1 MPPSDRSGR
10 VAPLG
15 SHLLAEYFRTDA
27 AARETSVA
35 RFNSLVCLLFLLSAL
50 VLSQMLGWPRALSVA
65 SMCAAYSGYYALL
78 YRVLR
83 RGWFHP
89 AICWFNVCLEN
100 SAVGLLFLFDII
112 FANANEAAE
121 QALSNPSAVLWSAI
135 IVLAALRSNLRLA
148 LFAGGLV
155 AAEMLLLYF
164 FVALPRMSEPIPLMF
179 TPTLMWQ
186 RAAYYFITGWMAA
199 LVASHLMSKAEE
211 ALRAIRARELLG
223 KYFLH
228 ERLGVGGMAEV
239 FRATYSPEGG
249 FEKVVAIKRILPAYA
264 EDEDFVTL
272 FRREA
277 ELVSLLNHPN
287 IVQVLDVGRFGDT
300 YFMAMEY
307 IEGVSLRELLKL
319 HGPLPPAAVAFMAA
333 EMGQALDYV
342 HRRTASDGTPLNLV
356 HRDVNPPN
364 ILLSRIGEVK
374 LGDFGVARAAI
385 HVRLTRADRVRGKL
399 GYLAP
404 EQARGE
410 AFDGRADLFALGLS
424 LHEALTGRRVF
435 GGDDVSDTTRG
446 EPPDT
451 LMPPSH
457 FRPGIPPQLDA
468 AIMGLLDWRIGRR
481 TARGL
486 KLREQMYE
494 LTGSFAPYPQGQQ
507 ELARLVQEAMARRSE
522 PAPAKLP
529 ERTDLEDMRFARSEE
544 PTSVISSDVPAG
556 PPLASSAGTGS
567 REH

>member
-1 MPPSDRSGR
+1 MLSSNRSGH

-15 SHLLAEYFRTDA
+15 SKLLAEHFRTDA

-35 RFNSLVCLLFLLSAL
+35 QFNSVVTLVFLVSGLGL
-50 VLSQMLGWPRALSVA
+50 GNLLGWPRAMCVVV
-65 SMCAAYSGYYALL
+65 MCAGYSGYYALL

-100 SAVGLLFLFDII
+100 TAVGALFVFDIV
-112 FANANEAAE
+112 FADAE

-135 IVLAALRSNLRLA
+135 IVLAALRSNLKLA

-155 AAEMLLLYF
+155 AAEMLALYF
-164 FVALPRMSEPIPLMF
+164 FVALPRLSEPIPLMF
-179 TPTLMWQ
+179 TPALMGQ

-199 LVASHLMSKAEE
+199 LVASHLMRKAEE
-211 ALRAIRARELLG
+211 ALRAIRAKDLLG

-228 ERLGVGGMAEV
+228 ERIGVGGMAEV

-264 EDEDFVTL
+264 EDKDFVTL

-287 IVQVLDVGRFGDT
+287 IVQVLDVGRFEDT
-300 YFMAMEY
+300 YFMAMEH

-319 HGPLPPAAVAFMAA
+319 CGPLPPAAVALIGA

-399 GYLAP
+399 GYWPRSRPGGVLRW
-404 EQARGE
+404 ARGSL
-410 AFDGRADLFALGLS
+410 RARAHAARG
-424 LHEALTGRRVF
+424 LTGRRVF
-435 GGDDVSDTTRG
+435 AGEDASDTMRS
-446 EPPDT
+446 EPPIF
-451 LMPPSH
+451 LLPPSGY
-457 FRPGIPPQLDA
+457 RPDIPPALDA
-468 AIMGLLDWRIGRR
+468 AIMGLLEWKVARR
-481 TARGL
+481 TSRGL
-486 KLREQMYE
+486 RLREQLCEM
-494 LTGSFAPYPQGQQ
+494 TGPFAPYPQGQ
-507 ELARLVQEAMARRSE
+507 EALARLVQEAMARKRELIPVEPSE
-522 PAPAKLP
+522 RGT
-529 ERTDLEDMRFARSEE
+529 EREGTLFARSEE
-544 PTSVISSDVPAG
+544 PTAVLSGDLSGGGRTG
-556 PPLASSAGTGS
+556 PTG
-567 REH
+567 RHTGEG

>member
-1 MPPSDRSGR
+1 MLPSNRSGR

-15 SHLLAEYFRTDA
+15 SKLLAEHFRTDA

-35 RFNSLVCLLFLLSAL
+35 QFNSVVTLVFLVSGLGL
-50 VLSQMLGWPRALSVA
+50 GNLLGWPRALCVVV
-65 SMCAAYSGYYALL
+65 MCASYSGYYALL

-100 SAVGLLFLFDII
+100 TAVGALFVFDIV
-112 FANANEAAE
+112 FADAE

-135 IVLAALRSNLRLA
+135 IVLAALRSNLKLA

-155 AAEMLLLYF
+155 AVEMLSLYY
-164 FVALPRMSEPIPLMF
+164 FVALPRLSEPIPLMF
-179 TPTLMWQ
+179 TPALMGQ

-199 LVASHLMSKAEE
+199 LVASHLMRKAEE
-211 ALRAIRARELLG
+211 ALRAIRAKDLLG

-228 ERLGVGGMAEV
+228 ERIGVGGMAEV

-264 EDEDFVTL
+264 EDKDFVTL

-287 IVQVLDVGRFGDT
+287 IVQVLDVGRFEDT
-300 YFMAMEY
+300 YFMAMEH

-319 HGPLPPAAVAFMAA
+319 CGPLPPAAVALIGA

-342 HRRTASDGTPLNLV
+342 HRRIASDGTPLNLV

-410 AFDGRADLFALGLS
+410 SFDGRADLFALGLS

-435 GGDDVSDTTRG
+435 AGEDASDTMRS
-446 EPPDT
+446 EPPIF
-451 LMPPSH
+451 LLPPSG
-457 FRPGIPPQLDA
+457 FRSDIPPQLDA
-468 AIMGLLDWRIGRR
+468 AIMGLLEWKVARR
-481 TARGL
+481 TPRGL
-486 KLREQMYE
+486 RLREQLCE
-494 LTGSFAPYPQGQQ
+494 LTGPFAPYPQGQE
-507 ELARLVQEAMARRSE
+507 ELARLVQEAMTRKRELIPVEPSE
-522 PAPAKLP
+522 RGT
-529 ERTDLEDMRFARSEE
+529 EREGTLFARSEE
-544 PTSVISSDVPAG
+544 PTAVLSGDVSDGVRTS
-556 PPLASSAGTGS
+556 PPGKRTG
-567 REH
+567 EG